1 MVSRNSRIALATAM
15 SQRAGSMKL
24 SEKDG
29 HIAAPLTTWFFY
41 DLASAQFLVRA
52 LNFSMVRPSL
62 NI

>member
-1 MVSRNSRIALATAM
+1 M

-52 LNFSMVRPSL
+52 LNFSMKRCPNTQLARRS
-62 NI
+62 